1 MGKRK
6 VPLKTVRLYLVS
18 LLFLIFLIT
27 PVFAADVAYIYG
39 KSFRID
45 ENVVKVFQD
54 MGLSVEKIQENKL
67 PADFSKY
74 RLIFLGDE
82 RFKNI
87 NKIKDLT
94 AQNPSIIV
102 NSYHGKELGLTDNE
116 GISQLGSTGPLSVVK
131 NGDVIRVYNSAIGN
145 RRGITVNYLYLDN
158 LNKAPSL
165 KAIASTETTSSG
177 YKFGDV
183 IACASAGSLLA
194 NGKIT
199 KRNICFFGIVESDFW
214 TPSAQNLFEDSVRL
228 VAITCTLDSQC
239 PAPTTSPHFCSQ
251 NTISFN
257 KTSYFCENPG
267 KVTSKCAPV
276 IEKIA
281 QEQCKFGCQNAQCLK
296 GKHDVSL
303 VDFSNSVNKIR
314 IENQN
319 GELVNDNRLKCNE
332 KYKISI
338 TVKNSGDFYENVS
351 FSSKIDSLSFDH
363 LSIENLVQGGENL
376 KTKTVNITLIEGF
389 YNISIRAM
397 IDKDENSVDNLVR
410 REVFVSCPV
419 RFIACSS
426 NSQCDDQNPLTLD
439 ECINAGTTVSQCRN
453 TEINCANDLD
463 CGSTGFIGTEYC
475 SEKNVV
481 KNYQTSKCFNAGTKE
496 SYCSISASPKTI
508 NTCSVVCSAGTCVQC
523 NNDADCDDSD
533 ADTRDICNNPGAA
546 GSYCTR
552 TRITE
557 QIVCNKNSD
566 CGTDSFIDSPYCS
579 GDSVTQKFKTY
590 KCNNPGATESLCSSS
605 ITEKDKEQCTNG
617 CSNALCL
624 EQPQGKHDISL
635 IEFSNSINKIKIE
648 TPDGETISS
657 NELNCNEKYKVIIK
671 VKNSGDF
678 YENVSFSG
686 SIEDLPFAHLPIKNL
701 APAGSTEKTK
711 TVNITLPEGYYNLT
725 VAAIISEDSNSIDN
739 FAKREIKVNC
749 EQKPAAPRPFCI
761 DNDGG
766 ADFYKYSNVSVWSS
780 ITQESGSIRNS
791 TGIPVITFGYAH
803 VFDRC
808 LNSENLLE
816 YVCDVPG
823 SNKSVPPINYKC
835 LYGCYKGACR
845 NAEIKNQEV
854 SDCTT
859 INIPNSVYTLKN
871 DIFNKIYNCF
881 IIKADN
887 VTLDGASHFIDGGD
901 KYLTYAVIAEN
912 AVNVTIKNLFIKDF
926 YYGLF
931 LNNTFNSKIENLFI
945 INAWEG
951 IHLSSSSGNKIINNN
966 FKNNTFGS
974 IVIYNNSN
982 NNMIFRNN
990 IEKDYGYG
998 ILIEESKDNNLTEN
1012 ILKDNLAGIY
1022 LLKSSGNTVNKNT
1035 AKGNGNGI
1043 GGVITSKN
1051 IITDN
1056 LIRENEY
1063 GSIFY
1068 SISDSIIKRN
1078 TYFQNIK
1085 DQLSIDGDSED
1096 NDVSGNFFL

>member
-1 MGKRK
+1 MGKGK
-6 VPLKTVRLYLVS
+6 VFQGNIKLYFVTFI
-18 LLFLIFLIT
+18 FLILLIT
-27 PVFAADVAYIYG
+27 PVFAADVVYIYR

-45 ENVVKVFQD
+45 NNIMKAFENL
-54 MGLSVEKIQENKL
+54 GLSVEKIQEEHL
-67 PADFSKY
+67 LSDFSKY
-74 RLIFLGDE
+74 KLIFLGDE
-82 RFKNI
+82 NFKNI
-87 NKIKDLT
+87 KKISEIIS
-94 AQNPSIIV
+94 QNPSIIV
-102 NSYHGKELGLTDNE
+102 NSYHGKELGLTDSD
-116 GISQLGSTGPLSVVK
+116 GISQLGSTDPLSVVK
-131 NGDVIRVYNSAIGN
+131 NGGSVQVYTSARSHKG
-145 RRGITVNYLYLDN
+145 TSVNYFYLDT

-165 KAIASTETTSSG
+165 LSIAFTETTSSG

-199 KRNICFFGIVESDFW
+199 KRNICFFGIAESDFW

-239 PAPTTSPHFCSQ
+239 PAPTTSPLFCLQ

-267 KVTSKCAPV
+267 EVTSKCVPV

-303 VDFSNSVNKIR
+303 VDFSDSINKIK

-319 GELVNDNRLKCNE
+319 GELVNNNRLKCNE
-332 KYKISI
+332 KYKISVK
-338 TVKNSGDFYENVS
+338 VKNSGDFYENVS

-363 LSIENLVQGGENL
+363 LPIENLVQGDESL

-397 IDKDENSVDNLVR
+397 IDKDENPVNNLVQ

-439 ECINAGTTVSQCRN
+439 ECINAGTTASQCRN

-481 KNYQTSKCFNAGTKE
+481 KNYQTSKCFNAGTTE
-496 SYCSISASPKTI
+496 SYCSISALPKTI
-508 NTCSVVCSAGTCVQC
+508 NTCSAVCSAGTCVQC

-533 ADTRDICNNPGAA
+533 ADTRDICNNPGTAS
-546 GSYCTR
+546 SYCSS

-566 CGTDSFIDSPYCS
+566 CGTDGFIDSPYCS
-579 GDSVTQKFKTY
+579 TNFVVQKFKTFT
-590 KCNNPGATESLCSSS
+590 CNNSGTTQSSCSSS
-605 ITEKDKEQCTNG
+605 ITEKNKEQCAND
-617 CSNALCL
+617 CSSGQCT
-624 EQPQGKHDISL
+624 EKPQGKHDISL
-635 IEFSNSINKIKIE
+635 IEFSNSVNKIRIE
-648 TPDGETISS
+648 NSDGEIISS
-657 NELNCNEKYKVIIK
+657 NELNCNEKYKIIIK

-678 YENVSFSG
+678 YENITFSCNIG
-686 SIEDLPFAHLPIKNL
+686 DLPFAHLPIENL
-701 APAGSTEKTK
+701 APASSTEKTK

-749 EQKPAAPRPFCI
+749 EQKPATTGPFCI

-766 ADFYKYSNVSVWSS
+766 ADFYKYSNVSVWSNIS
-780 ITQESGSIRNS
+780 QESGSIGNS
-791 TGIPVITFGYAH
+791 TGTPVITFGYAH

-808 LNSENLLE
+808 LNSEYLLE
-816 YVCDVPG
+816 YVCDAPG

-835 LYGCYKGACR
+835 PYGCYKGACR

-871 DIFNKIYNCF
+871 DIFNRIYNCF

-887 VTLDGASHFIDGGD
+887 VTLDGAEHFIDGD
-901 KYLTYAVIAEN
+901 NRYLNYAIIVESVKN
-912 AVNVTIKNLFIKDF
+912 ATVKDLLIKEFS
-926 YYGLF
+926 YGIF
-931 LNNTFNSKIENLFI
+931 LNNSFYSAIENLSI
-945 INAWEG
+945 MKAWEG

-966 FKNNTFGS
+966 LNNNTFGS

-982 NNMIFRNN
+982 NNLILRNN
-990 IEKDYGYG
+990 IEKDIDGYG

-1051 IITDN
+1051 SITDN

-1085 DQLSIDGDSED
+1085 YQLSIDGDSED